1 MEQEAQ
7 GAPWILPVL
16 LSRQHF
22 YLFPLRERIF
32 FHMWPFRRSPT
43 PPDAPERHDVV
54 LGLIEQVAALRG
66 QVRAVE
72 SEWDD
77 MRDQIKKGYQRME
90 RANSRADR
98 RLETDDGVATTPAAD
113 PEPVL
118 EHAHPFVRKLQQM
131 KGA

>member
-1 MEQEAQ
+1 MEQEGR
-7 GAPWILPVL
+7 GAPWVSPVL
-16 LSRQHF
+16 WSRQHF
-22 YLFPLRERIF
+22 WFSGPREGTF

-98 RLETDDGVATTPAAD
+98 RLEVDEATGTPPAAE
-113 PEPVL
+113 PEL